1 MRFLRHD
8 GIYCS
13 DVSCRL
19 KNLGRSAAS
28 GRVRPRFRERA
39 GSKRALPIVAMS
51 SGRLFLSGLLASIA
65 RLRFTDDSQ
74 LIGVAS
80 ANGSIYHR
88 TVTCL
93 LTVCLIE
100 RGNPTPPRILGET
113 FGIPRINR
121 RSPKESDAE
130 LSCPKKP
137 SDKFLSPKLP
147 LLSITYTLK
156 LVNAVFPHA
165 TIQTGKAKYR
175 LSNLNTRQRTY
186 TKMATEAQI
195 NANRLNALLS
205 TGPKSPEGKA
215 ASALNGLR
223 HIGLARSILLKTE
236 SPEKFSALLDTY
248 TTSTT
253 PKPPPSALSSTCW
266 PPAGVSSACRISKPP
281 P

>member
-100 RGNPTPPRILGET
+100 RGNP
-113 FGIPRINR
+113 N
-121 RSPKESDAE
+121 
-130 LSCPKKP
+130 LS
-137 SDKFLSPKLP
+137 
-147 LLSITYTLK
+147 
-156 LVNAVFPHA
+156 
-165 TIQTGKAKYR
+165 
-175 LSNLNTRQRTY
+175 
-186 TKMATEAQI
+186 
-195 NANRLNALLS
+195 
-205 TGPKSPEGKA
+205 
-215 ASALNGLR
+215 
-223 HIGLARSILLKTE
+223 
-236 SPEKFSALLDTY
+236 
-248 TTSTT
+248 
-253 PKPPPSALSSTCW
+253 
-266 PPAGVSSACRISKPP
+266 
-281 P
+281 

>member
-100 RGNPTPPRILGET
+100 RGNP
-113 FGIPRINR
+113 
-121 RSPKESDAE
+121 RSCFASDR
-130 LSCPKKP
+130 LY
-137 SDKFLSPKLP
+137 P
-147 LLSITYTLK
+147 LLKALDY
-156 LVNAVFPHA
+156 
-165 TIQTGKAKYR
+165 GKVV
-175 LSNLNTRQRTY
+175 
-186 TKMATEAQI
+186 
-195 NANRLNALLS
+195 
-205 TGPKSPEGKA
+205 
-215 ASALNGLR
+215 
-223 HIGLARSILLKTE
+223 
-236 SPEKFSALLDTY
+236 
-248 TTSTT
+248 TSDI
-253 PKPPPSALSSTCW
+253 C
-266 PPAGVSSACRISKPP
+266 
-281 P
+281 